1 MIAYGKTDKGL
12 VRANNQDTFRIEV
25 QENGLGFLVLC
36 DGMGGARAGNIASAR
51 AAEQFLAH
59 VKTAEPSQ
67 TDRDTLGAIVDQAVK
82 LANHEV
88 FTMSQSSP
96 DYNGMGT
103 TLVGGICVD
112 NRVILANVGD
122 SRAYLLDGGRIAQ
135 MTADHS
141 LVAEMVRSGRLTPED
156 AKTYPG
162 RNLITRAVGVDS
174 EVEADL
180 YEITLREGQSLL
192 LCSDGLSGMV
202 TDVEIAEIVAQS
214 ASQEEACD
222 RLISRACEAGGND
235 NVTVVLYTK

>member
-12 VRANNQDTFRIEV
+12 VRANNQDTFRIDI

-36 DGMGGARAGNIASAR
+36 DGMGGARAGNIASAQ
-51 AAEQFLAH
+51 AAEQFMKH
-59 VKTAEPSQ
+59 IKTAEPSQ
-67 TDRDTLGAIVDQAVK
+67 SDRDTLGEIVEQAVK
-82 LANHEV
+82 LANQEV

-96 DYNGMGT
+96 EYNGMGT
-103 TLVGGICVD
+103 TLVGGICAD

-122 SRAYLLDGGRIAQ
+122 SRAYLLDGARIAQ

-141 LVAEMVRSGRLTPED
+141 LVAEMVRSGRLTTKD

-162 RNLITRAVGVDS
+162 RNLITRAIGVDS

-180 YEITLREGQSLL
+180 YEIILQEGQSLL

-202 TDVEIAEIVAQS
+202 TDGEIAAIVAQS

-222 RLISRACEAGGND
+222 QLISRACEAGGND

>member
-12 VRANNQDTFRIEV
+12 VRANNQDTFRIEI

-59 VKTAEPSQ
+59 VKTADPLQ
-67 TDRDTLGAIVDQAVK
+67 TDRDTLGTIVDQAVK

-103 TLVGGICVD
+103 TLVGGICAD

-141 LVAEMVRSGRLTPED
+141 LVAEMVRSGRLTTED

-214 ASQEEACD
+214 VSQEEACD